1 MKILKFNEWEAKN
14 GSVEESLIGDVS
26 NWLSRNF
33 GGKIKKIDSIIS
45 DLIYAEKQYA
55 KDWEKI
61 QHQISS
67 MNSQIE
73 TEEIT
78 EEEEEDFK
86 KKIKEGEQKIETALR
101 KKTQTIRELNVE
113 AMKLVQGNPKVHK
126 YWDLKKAEAELSVIE
141 NLYNISKS
149 LPDKK
154 LEDSLFSQYKKALER
169 YNTKQSG
176 FEKIEKE
183 IEKEEPSGDKEE
195 VKIGKLVS
203 MSISDFKKEIKKYSA
218 EQRRSIQKM
227 LIDQKNLG
235 LNELR
240 SLRRTKS
247 KELDKV
253 SDKDKNRVT
262 SKYNPLI
269 YEVGERI
276 DRIREKINHI
286 ND

>member
-1 MKILKFNEWEAKN
+1 
-14 GSVEESLIGDVS
+14 
-26 NWLSRNF
+26 
-33 GGKIKKIDSIIS
+33 
-45 DLIYAEKQYA
+45 
-55 KDWEKI
+55 
-61 QHQISS
+61 
-67 MNSQIE
+67 
-73 TEEIT
+73 
-78 EEEEEDFK
+78 
-86 KKIKEGEQKIETALR
+86 
-101 KKTQTIRELNVE
+101 
-113 AMKLVQGNPKVHK
+113 
-126 YWDLKKAEAELSVIE
+126 
-141 NLYNISKS
+141 
-149 LPDKK
+149 
-154 LEDSLFSQYKKALER
+154 
-169 YNTKQSG
+169 
-176 FEKIEKE
+176 
-183 IEKEEPSGDKEE
+183 
-195 VKIGKLVS
+195 